1 MDLDT
6 ALNDKAPHSQRAT
19 DLLRADHQEIS
30 ALFDDYQQA
39 MDDDSPVRETL
50 AQTICMQLDLHN
62 RIELEV
68 FYPIVRAEDVELI
81 DEATQDHQEMAE
93 LINSLQGLPSED
105 ANFDTRMLDLMDIV
119 ESHIAT
125 EEEELFP
132 LLEDRIDATLRHL
145 CTEIIRY
152 KEQLVGS
159 TQDVSGR
166 A

>member
-68 FYPIVRAEDVELI
+68 FYPVVRAEDAELI
-81 DEATQDHQEMAE
+81 DEATQDHQEIDA
-93 LINSLQGLPSED
+93 LISALQALFVED
-105 ANFDTRMLDLMDIV
+105 ENFDARMLDLMDAV

-132 LLEDRIDATLRHL
+132 LLEDRIDGTLRHL
-145 CTEIIRY
+145 CAEIIRY
-152 KEQLVGS
+152 KEKQVGA
-159 TQDVSGR
+159 TEDLSGR